1 MIKFNRLN
9 CLIIDFNVIVEV
21 LSKFKV
27 EFMEISEDK
36 IKIRRFLSKF
46 LFEVI
51 DEYKNDVKNRFVY
64 IKGFLID
71 VIFDDIKEWLEDKG

>member
-1 MIKFNRLN
+1 
-9 CLIIDFNVIVEV
+9 
-21 LSKFKV
+21 
-27 EFMEISEDK
+27 MEISEDK